1 MKVDITDILWAITS
15 MFIVGW
21 SYSHGWLIYG
31 IVLIYVIM
39 AVIFFFHIARKRA
52 TLSRGISAFAT
63 VKEYHEKDKGQHYYP
78 VVTYTTEEGRKIT
91 STYTVQDRKKRYEIG
106 EEVMVCYDPD
116 DPVFFYFPEREGD
129 MTKEYTVFI
138 VAGGIIALILLIIAQ
153 FI

>member
-15 MFIVGW
+15 MFIIGW

-31 IVLIYVIM
+31 IVLIYALM
-39 AVIFFFHIARKRA
+39 AVLFFLHIMRKRNP
-52 TLSRGISAFAT
+52 LSRGISAFAT
-63 VKEYHEKDKGQHYYP
+63 VKDYHIVDKGQHFYP
-78 VVTYTTEEGRKIT
+78 IVTYTTEEGREVT
-91 STYTVQDRKKRYEIG
+91 STYTVQDSKQRYEIG

-138 VAGGIIALILLIIAQ
+138 VAGGIISIILLIVAQ